1 MFRALLR
8 LVLIVIVIAAAAAF
22 FMGYRIGDHRNVG
35 PSERPVATT
44 GTSPA
49 IDTSKA
55 RQTGAEIG
63 EKVAVGANRA
73 EHALADGALT
83 AKIKSKMALDD
94 HVNAR
99 AIDVDTSGSVV
110 TLTGVVGSAAA
121 RERAVSLAR
130 DTEGVT
136 RVVDRLQVRQR

>member
-8 LVLIVIVIAAAAAF
+8 LVLIVVVIAAAAAF

-49 IDTSKA
+49 VDTSKA

-94 HVNAR
+94 VVQAR
-99 AIDVDTSGSVV
+99 SIDVSTTNHVV
-110 TLTGVVGSAAA
+110 TLSGTVRSSA
-121 RERAVSLAR
+121 EHDRAVQLAKQT
-130 DTEGVT
+130 DGVT
-136 RVVDRLQVRQR
+136 RVVDRLAGGR